1 MSTETDATPQR
12 IIEAAGEIFAAK
24 GFEAA
29 TVREICTRAEANIAA
44 VNYHFG
50 DKQRLYI
57 EAVKRAHHGRELL
70 FPMPEWGPEV
80 TAETKLADFILT
92 LLKRM
97 TSPDSGWEGELM
109 SREIARPT
117 EACAELARES
127 IRPHFAV
134 LNEILA
140 ELIPA
145 ADQLERHLTAFSIV
159 GQCLHY
165 KFADPVIRQLV
176 SAEEYAG
183 YHVELLAQHITDF
196 SLRSLRA
203 RADNHKPPARR

>member
-1 MSTETDATPQR
+1 MATETDATPER

-29 TVREICTRAEANIAA
+29 TVREICTRADANVAA
-44 VNYHFG
+44 INYHFG

-57 EAVKRAHHGRELL
+57 EAVKRAHRRREMQ
-70 FPMPEWGPEV
+70 FPMPEWAPAAK
-80 TAETKLADFILT
+80 AETKLTDFIIT

-97 TSPDSGWEGELM
+97 TSSDSGWESELM

-134 LNEILA
+134 LNEILT
-140 ELIPA
+140 EIIPA
-145 ADQLERHLTAFSIV
+145 ANELERHLTAFSIV

-176 SAEEYAG
+176 SEEEYAG
-183 YHVELLAQHITDF
+183 YEVELLAGHITEF
-196 SLRSLRA
+196 TLRSLRA
-203 RADNHKPPARR
+203 RAEQH

>member
-1 MSTETDATPQR
+1 MSTETDTTPQR
-12 IIEAAGEIFAAK
+12 IVEAAGQIFAAK

-29 TVREICTRAEANIAA
+29 TVREICTRAEANVAA

-57 EAVKRAHHGRELL
+57 EAVKRAHRSRELQ
-70 FPMPEWGPEV
+70 FPMPEWEPTA

-97 TSPDSGWEGELM
+97 TSSDSGWESELM
-109 SREIARPT
+109 SREISRPT

-127 IRPHFAV
+127 IRPHFAM
-134 LNEILA
+134 LNDILA
-140 ELIPA
+140 ELIPGT
-145 ADQLERHLTAFSIV
+145 DELERHLTAFSIV

-165 KFADPVIRQLV
+165 KFADPVVRQLV
-176 SAEEYAG
+176 SEAEYQS
-183 YHVELLAQHITDF
+183 YDVELLARHITDF

-203 RADNHKPPARR
+203 RAANS

>member
-1 MSTETDATPQR
+1 MTTEAEATPQR

-29 TVREICTRAEANIAA
+29 TVREICTRAEANVAA
-44 VNYHFG
+44 INYHFG

-57 EAVKRAHHGRELL
+57 EAVKRAHRSREMQ
-70 FPMPEWGPEV
+70 FPLPEWGPDV
-80 TAETKLADFILT
+80 TAESKLADFIVT
-92 LLKRM
+92 LLQRM
-97 TSPDSGWEGELM
+97 TSPADAGWESELM

-134 LNEILA
+134 LNQILA
-140 ELIPA
+140 ELIPTA
-145 ADQLERHLTAFSIV
+145 EEVERHLTAFSVV

-165 KFADPVIRQLV
+165 KFADPVVRQLV
-176 SAEEYAG
+176 SEEEYG
-183 YHVELLAQHITDF
+183 TYQIELLARHITDF
-196 SLRSLRA
+196 TLRSLRA
-203 RADNHKPPARR
+203 RALHH

>member
-1 MSTETDATPQR
+1 MSTDADTTPQR
-12 IIEAAGEIFAAK
+12 IIEAAGETFAAK

-44 VNYHFG
+44 INYHFG

-57 EAVKRAHHGRELL
+57 EAVKRAHRSRELQ
-70 FPMPEWGPEV
+70 FPMPEWQAQT
-80 TAETKLADFILT
+80 TAEQKLADFVLT

-109 SREIARPT
+109 SREISRPT

-145 ADQLERHLTAFSIV
+145 AGEIERHLTAFSIV

-165 KFADPVIRQLV
+165 KFADPVIQQLV

-183 YHVELLAQHITDF
+183 YHVELLAKHITEF

-203 RADNHKPPARR
+203 RATTP